1 MPIAFPSLGTMNF
14 LCHLG
19 KWITAERLN
28 ILLAVLTLLLA
39 VLTFLLAWR
48 VAHPPESKNLW
59 VAYPLQSFCKRVD
72 HSSPRARASILE
84 FCYSIYRISTNDL
97 LTAPAPM
104 AV

>member
-1 MPIAFPSLGTMNF
+1 MPIAFPSLATMNF

-48 VAHPPESKNLW
+48 VAHPQIKKSLGGLPFAVL
-59 VAYPLQSFCKRVD
+59 LQKGGSLFATSPGF
-72 HSSPRARASILE
+72 HSRILL
-84 FCYSIYRISTNDL
+84 FDL
-97 LTAPAPM
+97 SDLH
-104 AV
+104 